1 MPELD
6 PRVIAAACEAR
17 DGFSPLNDSAL
28 LVLER
33 ARKGEVLA
41 HQDGFAI
48 LDDHDGTILVA
59 VSPGARG
66 KGLGTSLVAEAVRA
80 RPGHSVWAF
89 RTLPAARAIAAKLGL
104 RPVRELLRMG
114 RPLPGITAVPAPPGY
129 RILPFET
136 ADTEGVV
143 EVNRVAFAHHPEQ
156 GRLTVDDFQALA
168 RQPWFDAAGLL
179 VAHHDDEVV
188 GFHWTKRHDA
198 TLGEVYVLAVHPDHG
213 GAGLGRALLTA
224 GLAHLCSVG
233 CENVELYVEATEERV
248 VALYA
253 ATGFRTLTVDTAYR
267 RGDTP

>member
-179 VAHHDDEVV
+179 VAHHDDEV
-188 GFHWTKRHDA
+188 A
-198 TLGEVYVLAVHPDHG
+198 TSQE
-213 GAGLGRALLTA
+213 
-224 GLAHLCSVG
+224 
-233 CENVELYVEATEERV
+233 EA
-248 VALYA
+248 
-253 ATGFRTLTVDTAYR
+253 
-267 RGDTP
+267 